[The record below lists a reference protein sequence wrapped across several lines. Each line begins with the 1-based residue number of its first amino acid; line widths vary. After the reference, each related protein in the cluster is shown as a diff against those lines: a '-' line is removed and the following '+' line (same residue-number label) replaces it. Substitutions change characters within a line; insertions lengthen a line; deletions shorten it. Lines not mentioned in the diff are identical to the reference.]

1 MDLGGKLVTIQ
12 RGDALIAA
20 ITARDDGR
28 LRVAV
33 FRPLDAKSAEYLI
46 GLGQVPQLCMEI
58 NSMGLRC
65 GLCGLRASSRERG
78 RSEEWLGESGMWP
91 GTGRDADRRSPQPSA
106 RTRDNTRLLVRSNE
120 KKPQPRVVGALGL
133 VAEHGTE
140 PASAFRTR

>member
-91 GTGRDADRRSPQPSA
+91 GTGNSGGWRSPQASA
-106 RTRDNTRLLVRSNE
+106 GTPNNTREPVRQDK
-120 KKPQPRVVGALGL
+120 KKPQPRTVGVSLLVV
-133 VAEHGTE
+133 EHGTE
-140 PASAFRTR
+140 PASVIRTK